1 MKSISISISG
11 THSVGKTTLANQ
23 LIESITD
30 LDVALIPE
38 IARILISKGFL
49 LNQNITEWGIINY
62 VQEYLFHERTVCSDV
77 LISDRSLIDLL
88 AYIKT
93 NNSLKIRPKYIEL
106 VEEIV
111 FAESKRFD
119 YYFYIPIEF
128 PLELD
133 NVRPSDV
140 NYQKSVDITLCK
152 LFDIYKINPIVLSG
166 SISQRTSKA
175 LEIVYGKY

>member
-1 MKSISISISG
+1 MKLISISG

-23 LIESITD
+23 LIKSLPD
-30 LDVALIPE
+30 LNVSLIPE
-38 IARILISKGFL
+38 IARILIYKGFL
-49 LNQNITEWGIINY
+49 LNQNITEWGIVNY
-62 VQEYLFHERTVCSDV
+62 VQEYLYHERIACSDV

-93 NNSLKIRPKYIEL
+93 NNSLKIRSKFIQL

-111 FAESKRFD
+111 YTESKRFD
-119 YYFYIPIEF
+119 FYFYIPIEF

-133 NVRPSDV
+133 NVRPTDV
-140 NYQKSVDITLCK
+140 SYQKSVDKTLCH
-152 LFDIYKINPIVLSG
+152 LFEIYNINPIILSG

-175 LEIVYGKY
+175 INIIYGKH